1 MEYVLI
7 ALCAAGGELPERMFC
22 HPKPLGG
29 LLDCQVWLGIHMG
42 AEFLLVQSQFAPDA
56 CPVPTELVVKTK
68 AAQMQ
73 NDAIQASQIRLVIS

>member
-1 MEYVLI
+1 LKYVLI
-7 ALCAAGGELPERMFC
+7 ELSAAGGGELPERM
-22 HPKPLGG
+22 
-29 LLDCQVWLGIHMG
+29 LDCQVWLGIHMG